1 MANSSGRIAAGL
13 VILSAV
19 WIGVYWWWPVEPP
32 IRFAT
37 TDETSQA
44 SRSNIS
50 QRQVASPIREHART
64 TPAGSTLA
72 NAPTPPPMQLTGVP
86 GVVAPSFIDDTIRA
100 GDTFASIAQRHYG
113 DASRADVI
121 ARANPLMSP
130 LNLREGR
137 TIRVPNDPA
146 NVQGLPV
153 VKLADGSTQTA
164 PAQQPANAAPAQ
176 EYVVQ
181 KGDSLAR
188 IAKRVFG
195 EERLADMIFQANR
208 DVLSDPSKIRV
219 GQKLKIPPK
228 PVTDIAAAG
237 DGT

>member
-1 MANSSGRIAAGL
+1 
-13 VILSAV
+13 
-19 WIGVYWWWPVEPP
+19 
-32 IRFAT
+32 
-37 TDETSQA
+37 
-44 SRSNIS
+44 
-50 QRQVASPIREHART
+50 
-64 TPAGSTLA
+64 
-72 NAPTPPPMQLTGVP
+72 MQLTGVP

-228 PVTDIAAAG
+228 PVTDIATAG